1 MNNTAMPLSD
11 PGEFQEDDKEEIEGV
26 KTNFLDSN
34 SESDM
39 YRLAMCYE
47 DMIHSLQAKH
57 GCPPDHR
64 CPEGLTNYQWT
75 HLLDLVDVD
84 YDDWDVF
91 VTDGHVLRSLT
102 NGGRPLNS
110 ICLDILMKLR
120 IITEKTYTWTNEFY
134 KAEVKAN
141 KGKPMRYWIE
151 DD

>member
-39 YRLAMCYE
+39 YSLAMGYE
-47 DMIHSLQAKH
+47 DFIHSLQAEH

-64 CPEGLTNYQWT
+64 CPEGLTNKQWA
-75 HLLDLVDVD
+75 DLIVRVVMD
-84 YDDWDVF
+84 YDDWDIV
-91 VTDGHVLRSLT
+91 VTDGHVLRT
-102 NGGRPLNS
+102 DYVDTPLYPGA
-110 ICLDILMKLR
+110 LDVLMKLR
-120 IITEKTYTWTNEFY
+120 IITEKTYTWTSEFY
-134 KAEVKAN
+134 KAEVTAN
-141 KGKPMRYWIE
+141 KGKRRRYWVE